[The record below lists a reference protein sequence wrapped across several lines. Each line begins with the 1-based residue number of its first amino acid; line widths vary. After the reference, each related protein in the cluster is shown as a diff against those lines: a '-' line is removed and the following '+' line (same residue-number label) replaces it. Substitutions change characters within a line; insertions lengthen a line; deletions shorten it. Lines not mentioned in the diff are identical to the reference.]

1 MVSPGFLQRFAAESA
16 GLARR
21 LERVYDQ
28 NNTVTRTERR
38 KKTARSA
45 IVAAAI
51 LSFGAG
57 TSVAAAEAVAPPAST
72 VRGHSVTHPQA
83 QLTVRVPTTATYVGS
98 DRFDLYGVADAE
110 IQVFVEADKNK
121 RLTKLYWIQFESYW
135 PSKPELTHDYTGD
148 RREQHWGATT
158 WVSGGPGSTTESPR
172 PGSDT
177 EHVRAILKRAGYS
190 QPAEVMNVR
199 MVQLLDD
206 PNGTGHGRDELMF
219 IYAEDLAPT
228 GSTLAELT
236 TDSKP
241 NAKWTPIEQALIKR
255 ATNSFTIERK

>member
-1 MVSPGFLQRFAAESA
+1 M
-16 GLARR
+16 AR
-21 LERVYDQ
+21 
-28 NNTVTRTERR
+28 TT
-38 KKTARSA
+38 

-57 TSVAAAEAVAPPAST
+57 TSVATAEAVAPPAST
-72 VRGHSVTHPQA
+72 VRGHSVTHRQA
-83 QLTVRVPTTATYVGS
+83 QLTVRVPKTATYVGS

-110 IQVFVEADKNK
+110 IQVFVEADRNK

-158 WVSGGPGSTTESPR
+158 WVSSGPGSATESPR

-177 EHVRAILKRAGYS
+177 EHVRAILKRAGYT

-206 PNGTGHGRDELMF
+206 PRGTGHGRDELMF

-228 GSTLAELT
+228 GATLAELT
-236 TDSKP
+236 TDGKP
-241 NAKWTPIEQALIKR
+241 NANWMSIEKGLVER
-255 ATNSFTIERK
+255 AASAFEVDRK